1 MKRSGFVQGYVTT
14 EHQHDVVKFLKAF
27 TVFWAYIAFSQ
38 FMLIWYA
45 NLPEETF
52 WFEQRLIGGWTPFTI
67 ALPFIKFVIPFLRQ
81 IKAAVFDRINR
92 QDFLSGESLELQR
105 DRISP
110 IRYWF
115 DKQDELEYVIIPRN
129 QDIRDLD
136 HAWEIAEDYYD
147 MSIGIEGMVAK
158 SYNSPYGEKH
168 SDKWIKFKFYTTSDF
183 PIIGIQEGEG
193 RNKGTTGSL
202 LLEIKPSYI
211 DEETGEEI
219 PAITTSSG
227 SGLDLD
233 TANLIWSRKDE
244 IAYLY
249 SIGKPCYA
257 EIKYLG
263 ITPDNCLR
271 EPIFQRFRD
280 DK

>member
-1 MKRSGFVQGYVTT
+1 MWDDTIQKYRVLSRNLRDKNINNFRYVIDELEDIMLLDHDHVIDFEVWSKDWSRSVGLAQSKY
-14 EHQHDVVKFLKAF
+14 D
-27 TVFWAYIAFSQ
+27 
-38 FMLIWYA
+38 
-45 NLPEETF
+45 LPDED
-52 WFEQRLIGGWTPFTI
+52 
-67 ALPFIKFVIPFLRQ
+67 ARQ

-183 PIIGIQEGEG
+183 PIIGVQEGEG